1 MYNGNTMSNLE
12 LETGQEIRTQRLVVR
27 MTKEEK
33 AFLFTEA
40 QKAGISI
47 SAFIRLLLHNWTNG
61 VTFGK
66 GK

>member
-1 MYNGNTMSNLE
+1 MKNLE
-12 LETGQEIRTQRLVVR
+12 LETSQEIRTQRLVVR

-33 AFLFTEA
+33 DLLFQES

-47 SAFIRLLLHNWTNG
+47 SAFIRLLLLNWTNG
-61 VTFGK
+61 VIFSK